1 MIVREILAALFFILG
16 TAVYITATIGIF
28 KFKYVLNRM
37 HVAAIG
43 DTLGLLLITIG
54 GVCYFGLAFVS
65 LKIVL
70 VLLFLWFSSPVAS
83 HFIANL
89 EYIINPDLVSKEYKE
104 ETIDEL
110 RKEEE

>member
-1 MIVREILAALFFILG
+1 MIVREILASVFFILG
-16 TAVYITATIGIF
+16 VAVYITATIGIF
-28 KFKYVLNRM
+28 KFKYVLNKM

-54 GVCYFGLAFVS
+54 GICYFGFAFVS

-70 VLLFLWFSSPVAS
+70 VLLFLWISSPVAS
-83 HFIANL
+83 HFIADL
-89 EYIINPDLVSKEYKE
+89 EYIINPDLGSKEYKE

-110 RKEEE
+110 REEEE